1 MDGIINGK
9 VMLAVGFFV
18 GLVLAHWLKI
28 FGSQYLWIVFY
39 R

>member
-1 MDGIINGK
+1 MKGN

-18 GLVLAHWLKI
+18 GLVAAHWIKI

>member
-1 MDGIINGK
+1 MKGK
-9 VMLAVGFFV
+9 IFFMGGLFI
-18 GLVLAHWLKI
+18 GLVLAHWIKI

>member
-1 MDGIINGK
+1 MKGK
-9 VMLAVGFFV
+9 VMITAGFFI
-18 GLVLAHWLKI
+18 GLVLAHWIKI